1 MGKPK
6 RKKAA
11 SAPRRQSS
19 SSGARREAE
28 DFLRLVEEWRRSYA
42 SRRSQDAV
50 ALSPLAER
58 LEERINAAF
67 AGVSCHGE
75 PRVLLGG
82 EAADEYLSAEAEALL
97 APLEERDHWQRIPD
111 DLLAACSDA
120 PYYVGPEAYR
130 FLLPRFMI
138 GALHG
143 VVPFYPRNSPDS
155 PSIPWMREICA
166 ELDEAQRAC
175 LSDFLNLEAS
185 EMACPWRERFLPWE
199 LDEYNAAYASSI
211 SLGEYGEMLLQRFRE
226 REGIPGEPS

>member
-1 MGKPK
+1 MSKPK
-6 RKKAA
+6 RKQGA
-11 SAPRRQSS
+11 SAPRRQSP
-19 SSGARREAE
+19 SSGARREAD
-28 DFLRLVEEWRRSYA
+28 DFLRLIEEWRRSYA
-42 SRRSQDAV
+42 SRRSQDA
-50 ALSPLAER
+50 ATLSPLAER
-58 LEERINAAF
+58 LVERINAAF

-143 VVPFYPRNSPDS
+143 VVPFYPGAPPGQPLYPVDARDLCRARRSPARL
-155 PSIPWMREICA
+155 P
-166 ELDEAQRAC
+166 
-175 LSDFLNLEAS
+175 
-185 EMACPWRERFLPWE
+185 ERLPE
-199 LDEYNAAYASSI
+199 SRSVGD
-211 SLGEYGEMLLQRFRE
+211 
-226 REGIPGEPS
+226 GIPVARALPALGTG

>member
-1 MGKPK
+1 MSKPK

-11 SAPRRQSS
+11 RVPRRQSPS
-19 SSGARREAE
+19 NSARREAD
-28 DFLRLVEEWRRSYA
+28 DFLRLIEEWRRSYA
-42 SRRSQDAV
+42 SRRSQDA
-50 ALSPLAER
+50 AMLSPLAER

-120 PYYVGPEAYR
+120 PYHVGPEAYR

-143 VVPFYPRNSPDS
+143 VVPFYPGDS
-155 PSIPWMREICA
+155 PGSPFIPWMREICA

-175 LSDFLNLEAS
+175 LSDLLNLEAS
-185 EMACPWRERFLPWE
+185 EMAYPWRERFLPWE
-199 LDEYNAAYASSI
+199 LDEYDADYAASL
-211 SLGEYGEMLLQRFRE
+211 SLGEYGELLLRRFRE

>member
-75 PRVLLGG
+75 SRVLLGG

-143 VVPFYPRNSPDS
+143 VVPFYPGNSPDS

-175 LSDFLNLEAS
+175 LSDLLNLEAA
-185 EMACPWRERFLPWE
+185 EMAYTWRERFLPWE
-199 LDEYNAAYASSI
+199 LDEYNAVYSSSI

-226 REGIPGEPS
+226 REGSPGEPS